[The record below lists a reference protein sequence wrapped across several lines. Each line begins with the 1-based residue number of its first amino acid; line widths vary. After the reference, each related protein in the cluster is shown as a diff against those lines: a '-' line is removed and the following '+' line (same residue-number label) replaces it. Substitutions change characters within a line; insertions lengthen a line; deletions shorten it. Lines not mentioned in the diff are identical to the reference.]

1 MDEGN
6 RSEGKN
12 FLFYVLAVKDRENAV
27 KDINKAVVAH
37 NDGSNIKLSVDDFPL
52 VLFKA
57 MGNQGE
63 NGVTAKEVV
72 NKIKDEDYVIQET
85 THSVNQIQVIM
96 QVDRGNIYV
105 IFQIYF
111 HQGNDV
117 FYVRKIGN

>member
-72 NKIKDEDYVIQET
+72 NKIKDEDYVI
-85 THSVNQIQVIM
+85 
-96 QVDRGNIYV
+96 
-105 IFQIYF
+105 
-111 HQGNDV
+111 
-117 FYVRKIGN
+117 